1 MNTLVVWTR
10 LFRTTP
16 VIGVISLLLLLT
28 SPAHAGVLLLLS
40 SNASYYR
47 ETAEALRAQLS
58 PAETSVEV
66 ATIEQQNLNTV
77 LRQPHP
83 LIVAIGSKA
92 TRTALDQGGDSALL
106 SIFIPKNAYD
116 ALQLPALDTSQRSLS
131 VIYLD
136 QPLNRVVSLAALLE
150 PRATRFG
157 TVFGPISR
165 ESEADLKAL
174 TNARGITLEQAYL
187 NHEDNPLAILRPL
200 VKQADVFIALP
211 DQAILN
217 RAIAKWILHLSFQQK
232 VPVIGF
238 SKAYTNAGALASI
251 YSAPEDIGKQAG
263 ELVRNWLSNPDQRGA
278 QEQYPKYFTI
288 STNPAVARSL
298 NINLPAENQLYRA
311 IEQQEQAV
319 P

>member
-1 MNTLVVWTR
+1 MATL
-10 LFRTTP
+10 
-16 VIGVISLLLLLT
+16 
-28 SPAHAGVLLLLS
+28 
-40 SNASYYR
+40 
-47 ETAEALRAQLS
+47 
-58 PAETSVEV
+58 
-66 ATIEQQNLNTV
+66 EQQDLSTI
-77 LRQPHP
+77 LGRPHP

-116 ALQLPALDTSQRSLS
+116 ALQVPALNTNQRSLS

-136 QPLNRVVSLAALLE
+136 QPLNRIVSLATLLE

-174 TNARGITLEQAYL
+174 TNARGITLKQSYL

-200 VKQADVFIALP
+200 VKEADVFIALP

-217 RAIAKWILHLSFQQK
+217 RAIAKWILHLSFQQT

-263 ELVRNWLSNPDQRGA
+263 EFVRNWLSNPNQRDA
-278 QEQYPKYFTI
+278 QEQYPRYFTI

-298 NINLPAENQLYRA
+298 NINLPPDNQLYRA
-311 IEQQEQAV
+311 IEQQEQTA